1 MSCPVVRTIEELYG
15 GYEYSSQQPND
26 DSTRTTLISPSGI
39 SGGGSS
45 SLDISME
52 SAKFYIT
59 MRKLQFARAELTVSR
74 GPTDVTTDVTP
85 IQSALTD
92 ALNDVTTPTD
102 SSTPTALGDNAVYF
116 ERMFKNYYGKTSKQ
130 ILEEVIGQSR
140 RKLYLV
146 ITRTIDIIEV
156 MEGLCSG
163 KLARDFPSGMSLPT
177 IYFDPE
183 ALESSDPEALHREIN
198 KIIDYANKVCVG
210 GVKTT
215 ISPMSNFDKK
225 LREFTVP
232 APAAKSI
239 AEYRQLLDLDMEVAT
254 YAHAL
259 EQHHCAAIKKLG
271 EVMNL
276 CQRVV
281 DLGE

>member
-15 GYEYSSQQPND
+15 GYDYGVESFQFSHA
-26 DSTRTTLISPSGI
+26 TVISPSGI

-45 SLDISME
+45 SQHVSME

-59 MRKLQFARAELTVSR
+59 MRKLQFARAELTASR
-74 GPTDVTTDVTP
+74 NSAIQSTLTDASA

-92 ALNDVTTPTD
+92 ASDITD
-102 SSTPTALGDNAVYF
+102 PRISESDSVYF
-116 ERMFKNYYGKTSKQ
+116 ERMFRTYYGKSSKQ
-130 ILEEVIGQSR
+130 LLDDIIGQSR

-146 ITRTIDIIEV
+146 ITRAIDIIEV

-183 ALESSDPEALHREIN
+183 ALESSDPEALHHEIN

-210 GVKTT
+210 GIKAQNLLQ
-215 ISPMSNFDKK
+215 MSNFDKK
-225 LREFTVP
+225 PRDFTFP
-232 APAAKSI
+232 RASAKTI
-239 AEYRQLLDLDMEVAT
+239 TDYKKLLDLDMEIAT

-259 EQHHCAAIKKLG
+259 EQHHCDAIKKLG
-271 EVMNL
+271 EVMIL
-276 CQRVV
+276 CQNII
-281 DLGE
+281 DLGV